1 MANSFAHHMARIE
14 GPRRSG
20 RHIIGAMAQEF
31 IEQRGG
37 GYYFVGSRVSLESV
51 AYQFLQGE
59 SPEGIVQAY
68 PSLSLLQ
75 VYGGITYY
83 LAYREE
89 IDEYLRRGE
98 ARFEELARAARE
110 ANPLLYSKLEAV
122 KHATP
127 RA

>member
-1 MANSFAHHMARIE
+1 VVR
-14 GPRRSG
+14 
-20 RHIIGAMAQEF
+20 EF
-31 IEQRGG
+31 IEQRDG
-37 GYYFVGSRVSLESV
+37 GYYFIGSRVSLESV
-51 AYQFLQGE
+51 VYQFLQGE

-83 LAYREE
+83 LAQREE
-89 IDEYLRRGE
+89 IDEYLKRGD
-98 ARFEELARAARE
+98 ARFEELARAART
-110 ANPLLYSKLEAV
+110 ANPLLYSRLEAA

>member
-1 MANSFAHHMARIE
+1 MCFRFRGSRAARAVDE
-14 GPRRSG
+14 
-20 RHIIGAMAQEF
+20 HIIEAVPQEF
-31 IEQRGG
+31 IEQRDG

-51 AYQFLQGE
+51 VYQFLQGE

-75 VYGGITYY
+75 VYGGITFY
-83 LAYREE
+83 LAHRSE

-98 ARFEELARAARE
+98 ARFDELARAARE
-110 ANPLLYSKLEAV
+110 ANPLLYSKLEAA

-127 RA
+127 RT